1 MKFYSKLILVPM
13 LATVGNVNS
22 ALASPNNSVVAGL
35 EVAASRLDLA
45 AVATNAQI
53 LQPDAS
59 NVTVPKLEN
68 SAILA
73 KRSTAKKKPRVNK
86 TAPSRLS
93 IPVNPDVQPSDAQ
106 SIPPQ
111 ESSSSK
117 RVLVTAI
124 DVRSTTG
131 EISPELKAQVLG
143 VITSKVGQPTTSE
156 QLQQDV
162 NAIQALGAFQEV
174 RTQPQ
179 QSTQGV
185 KLTYLVT
192 PFGNVSK
199 VVIKTL
205 PEGTSTSLTQADT
218 DKIFGNVYGKSL
230 NAAALQED
238 IKALNKFY
246 KDEGYDLAQVVKIEN
261 IGADGVLNIVV
272 AEGIIEDLQVR
283 FLNKER
289 QPVDD
294 KGQPVRGATRD
305 FIITREI
312 ASRPGQVFNSKK
324 IQQDLRRIFA
334 LGLFEDLGLTL
345 APGTTDPAK
354 AVVQINVIERKS
366 GSITAGGGVSS
377 SSGLFGSV
385 SYQEQNLGGNGQK
398 LGGEVQIGTR
408 ETLFDVNLTDPWIA
422 GDPNRT
428 SYSLNVFQ
436 RSSTSLIFD
445 GGPNPVR
452 LPGRI
457 TTTTETIQEFEDNGV
472 GDPRVTG
479 TTTVPPGTVLNGDVP
494 RVLRTGGGITFTR
507 PLDGNPYSDSPWRA
521 SAGVQY
527 QKVSIQDASGNGA
540 TLDAAGRQ
548 LTASG
553 TSQDDLLLVQLGLSQ
568 DLRNNFAEPTQG
580 SLLRLGLDQA
590 VPIGSGNIS
599 ITRVRGSYTQYVP
612 VSLVNFDKGAQALV
626 LNVQGGTIL
635 GNTPP
640 YEAFSLGGTTSVRGY
655 DDGAVGSGKSY
666 LQASA
671 EYRFPIASIFGGTIF
686 ADYGTDLGTG
696 NQVIGDPA
704 GTRGKPGNGFGYGAG
719 IRINSPLG
727 ALRLD
732 YGLNSQGSSRIQ
744 FGIGERF

>member
-1 MKFYSKLILVPM
+1 MISSYIDASPEHSQDLASLVTKFMSASGVSTVMKFYSKLILVPM

-22 ALASPNNSVVAGL
+22 ALAFPSNSVAGL
-35 EVAASRLDLA
+35 EAAATRLDLA
-45 AVATNAQI
+45 AVADSAKI
-53 LQPDAS
+53 LQPDAPKA
-59 NVTVPKLEN
+59 TVPKLED

-73 KRSTAKKKPRVNK
+73 KRSTKKKPRVPAK
-86 TAPSRLS
+86 PPTRIPAPTET
-93 IPVNPDVQPSDAQ
+93 QPSDATT
-106 SIPPQ
+106 PPAD
-111 ESSSSK
+111 SSSAPSK

-124 DVRSTTG
+124 DVQSTNG

-179 QSTQGV
+179 QNAQGV

-218 DKIFGNVYGKSL
+218 DKIFSNIYGKSL

-272 AEGIIEDLQVR
+272 AEGVIEDLQVR

-289 QPVDD
+289 KPIDD
-294 KGQPVRGATRD
+294 KGQPVKGATRD

-312 ASRPGQVFNSKK
+312 ASKPGQVFNSKR

-408 ETLFDVNLTDPWIA
+408 ETLFDINLTDPWIA

-428 SYSLNVFQ
+428 SYNLNVFRRQ
-436 RSSTSLIFD
+436 STSLIFD
-445 GGPNPVR
+445 GGPNRAFVA
-452 LPGRI
+452 
-457 TTTTETIQEFEDNGV
+457 
-472 GDPRVTG
+472 G
-479 TTTVPPGTVLNGDVP
+479 TFDVP
-494 RVLRTGGGITFTR
+494 RVVRSGGGITFTR

-527 QKVSIQDASGNGA
+527 QRVSLQDASGNGA
-540 TLDAAGRQ
+540 VLDTAGKP
-548 LTASG
+548 LSISG
-553 TSQDDLLLVQLGLSQ
+553 TGQDDLLTLQLGLSQ

-590 VPIGSGNIS
+590 IPVGSGNIS
-599 ITRVRGSYTQYVP
+599 LTRVRGSYTQYVP
-612 VSLVNFDKGAQALV
+612 VSLVNFDKGAQAFV
-626 LNVQGGTIL
+626 FNVQGGTIL
-635 GNTPP
+635 GNAPP

-671 EYRFPIASIFGGTIF
+671 EYRFPIVSIFGGTIF

-696 NQVIGDPA
+696 NQVLGDPA
-704 GTRGKPGNGFGYGAG
+704 GTRGKPGSGLGYGAG
-719 IRINSPLG
+719 VRVNSPLG

-732 YGLNSQGSSRIQ
+732 FGLNSQGDSRIQ

>member
-1 MKFYSKLILVPM
+1 MKFYSKLIIVPM

-22 ALASPNNSVVAGL
+22 ALASPTNSSVAGL
-35 EVAASRLDLA
+35 EAAATRLDLA
-45 AVATNAQI
+45 SVADSAKI
-53 LQPDAS
+53 LQPDAA
-59 NVTVPKLEN
+59 NNAKVPKLED

-73 KRSTAKKKPRVNK
+73 KRSTAKKKPRVNR
-86 TAPSRLS
+86 APAKPS
-93 IPVNPDVQPSDAQ
+93 NQTEVQPLDPAFS
-106 SIPPQ
+106 SPPS
-111 ESSSSK
+111 ESSSSSNK

-124 DVRSTTG
+124 EVRSTTG
-131 EISPELKAQVLG
+131 ELSDELKAKVLG
-143 VITSKVGQPTTSE
+143 VITSKVGQPTTTE

-179 QSTQGV
+179 QSSQGV

-205 PEGTSTSLTQADT
+205 PEGTSTSLTQADI
-218 DKIFGNVYGKSL
+218 DQIFSNVYGQSL

-238 IKALNKFY
+238 IKALNALY
-246 KDEGYDLAQVVKIEN
+246 KKEGYDLAQVVKIEN

-272 AEGIIEDLQVR
+272 AEGVIEDLQVR

-289 QPVDD
+289 KPVDD
-294 KGQPVRGATRD
+294 KGQPVKGATRD

-345 APGTTDPAK
+345 APGTSDPAK

-398 LGGEVQIGTR
+398 FGGEVQIGTR
-408 ETLFDVNLTDPWIA
+408 ETLFDINLTDPWIA

-428 SYSLNVFQ
+428 SYNLNVFQ
-436 RSSTSLIFD
+436 RQSRSLIFD
-445 GGPNPVR
+445 GGRTPVFIA
-452 LPGRI
+452 GTSGV
-457 TTTTETIQEFEDNGV
+457 TTVDTTENVPGEGTQIIPAGTNTGQS
-472 GDPRVTG
+472 PRV
-479 TTTVPPGTVLNGDVP
+479 V
-494 RVLRTGGGITFTR
+494 RSGGGITFTR
-507 PLDGNPYSDSPWRA
+507 PLDGNPYSDSSWRA

-527 QKVSIQDASGNGA
+527 QKVSIQDNNGNGA
-540 TLDAAGRQ
+540 TRDTVGQ
-548 LTASG
+548 QFTASG
-553 TSQDDLLLVQLGLSQ
+553 TSQDDLLTLQLGLSQ

-590 VPIGSGNIS
+590 IPVGSGSIS
-599 ITRVRGSYTQYVP
+599 LTRVRGSYTQYVP
-612 VSLVNFDKGAQALV
+612 VSLVNFDKGAQAFV
-626 LNVQGGTIL
+626 FNVQGGTIL
-635 GNTPP
+635 GNAPP

-671 EYRFPIASIFGGTIF
+671 EYRFPIASIFGGTFF

-696 NQVIGDPA
+696 SQVLGNPA
-704 GTRGKPGNGFGYGAG
+704 GNRGKPGSGLGYGAG
-719 IRINSPLG
+719 IRVNSPLG

-732 YGLNSQGSSRIQ
+732 FGLNNQGESRIQ

>member
-13 LATVGNVNS
+13 LATVSNVNS
-22 ALASPNNSVVAGL
+22 ALASPNNSAVAGL
-35 EVAASRLDLA
+35 EVSATRLDLA
-45 AVATNAQI
+45 PVATNAKI
-53 LQPDAS
+53 RQPDAF
-59 NVTVPKLEN
+59 NATAPKLED

-73 KRSTAKKKPRVNK
+73 KQSTAKKKPRVNRAPAK
-86 TAPSRLS
+86 PPSRIPAAPLGEPSDSS
-93 IPVNPDVQPSDAQ
+93 IPNSPAES
-106 SIPPQ
+106 
-111 ESSSSK
+111 SSSSK

-124 DVRSTTG
+124 DVKSTTG
-131 EISPELKAQVLG
+131 EISPELKAQVLE

-179 QSTQGV
+179 QNAQGV

-205 PEGTSTSLTQADT
+205 PEGTSTALTQADT

-289 QPVDD
+289 KPVDD
-294 KGQPVRGATRD
+294 KGQPVKGATRD

-334 LGLFEDLGLTL
+334 LGLFEDLALTL

-398 LGGEVQIGTR
+398 LGGEIQVGTR

-428 SYSLNVFQ
+428 SYNLNVFRRQ
-436 RSSTSLIFD
+436 STSLIFD
-445 GGPNPVR
+445 GGPNR
-452 LPGRI
+452 A
-457 TTTTETIQEFEDNGV
+457 FAA
-472 GDPRVTG
+472 G
-479 TTTVPPGTVLNGDVP
+479 TFDVP
-494 RVLRTGGGITFTR
+494 RVVRAGGGITFTR
-507 PLDGNPYSDSPWRA
+507 PLDGNPYTDSPWRA

-527 QKVSIQDASGNGA
+527 QQVSLQDAVGNRA
-540 TLDAAGRQ
+540 TLDTAGKP

-553 TSQDDLLLVQLGLSQ
+553 TGQDDLLMVQLGLSQ

-580 SLLRLGLDQA
+580 SLLRLGLDQS
-590 VPIGSGNIS
+590 VPVGSGSIS
-599 ITRVRGSYTQYVP
+599 ITRLRGSYTQYVP
-612 VSLVNFDKGAQALV
+612 VSFINLDKGAQALV
-626 LNVQGGTIL
+626 FNVQGGTIF
-635 GNTPP
+635 GNAPP

-671 EYRFPIASIFGGTIF
+671 EYRFPIASIFGGTFF

-704 GTRGKPGNGFGYGAG
+704 GTRGKPGNGLGYGAG
-719 IRINSPLG
+719 VRINSPLG

-732 YGLNSQGSSRIQ
+732 FGFNSQGENRLQ

>member
-22 ALASPNNSVVAGL
+22 ALASPTNSSVAGL
-35 EVAASRLDLA
+35 EAAATRLDLA
-45 AVATNAQI
+45 SVADSAKI
-53 LQPDAS
+53 LQPDA
-59 NVTVPKLEN
+59 NNAATNTRVPKLEE

-73 KRSTAKKKPRVNK
+73 KRSTAKKKPQVNR
-86 TAPSRLS
+86 APATTPSE
-93 IPVNPDVQPSDAQ
+93 IKPVDPAVPNPP
-106 SIPPQ
+106 
-111 ESSSSK
+111 ESSSSSNK

-124 DVRSTTG
+124 DVKSTTG

-199 VVIKTL
+199 VIIKTL
-205 PEGTSTSLTQADT
+205 PEGTSTSLTQANIDE
-218 DKIFGNVYGKSL
+218 IFGNVYGKSL

-238 IKALNKFY
+238 VKALNAFY
-246 KDEGYDLAQVVKIEN
+246 KKEGYDLAQVVKIEN

-272 AEGIIEDLQVR
+272 AEGVIEDLQVR

-289 QPVDD
+289 KPVDD

-312 ASRPGQVFNSKK
+312 ASRPGQVFNSKR

-345 APGTTDPAK
+345 APGTNDPAK

-366 GSITAGGGVSS
+366 GSITAGGGLSS

-398 LGGEVQIGTR
+398 FGGEVQIGTR
-408 ETLFDVNLTDPWIA
+408 ETLFDINLTDPWIA
-422 GDPNRT
+422 GDPSRT
-428 SYSLNVFQ
+428 SYNLNVFQ
-436 RSSTSLIFD
+436 RKSTSLIFD
-445 GGPNPVR
+445 GGPNRAYVA
-452 LPGRI
+452 
-457 TTTTETIQEFEDNGV
+457 
-472 GDPRVTG
+472 G
-479 TTTVPPGTVLNGDVP
+479 TFDVP
-494 RVLRTGGGITFTR
+494 RVVRTGGGITFTR
-507 PLDGNPYSDSPWRA
+507 PLDGNPYSESPWRA

-527 QKVSIQDASGNGA
+527 QKVSLQDAFGNGA
-540 TLDAAGRQ
+540 ILDTAGKP
-548 LTASG
+548 LTVSG
-553 TSQDDLLLVQLGLSQ
+553 TSQDDLLTVQLGLSQ

-590 VPIGSGNIS
+590 VPVGSGNIS
-599 ITRVRGSYTQYVP
+599 LTRVRGSYTQYVP
-612 VSLVNFDKGAQALV
+612 VSLVNFDKGAQAFV
-626 LNVQGGTIL
+626 FNVQGGTIL
-635 GNTPP
+635 GNAPP

-671 EYRFPIASIFGGTIF
+671 EYRFPIASIFGGTFF

-696 NQVIGDPA
+696 NKVLGDPA
-704 GTRGKPGNGFGYGAG
+704 GTRGKPGSGLGYGAG
-719 IRINSPLG
+719 IRVNSPLG

-732 YGLNSQGSSRIQ
+732 FGLNSQGDSRIQ

>member
-1 MKFYSKLILVPM
+1 MKLYSKLILVPM
-13 LATVGNVNS
+13 FATVGNVNS

-35 EVAASRLDLA
+35 EVAATRLDLA
-45 AVATNAQI
+45 SVADSAKILPPDVTN
-53 LQPDAS
+53 LK
-59 NVTVPKLEN
+59 VPKLEG

-73 KRSTAKKKPRVNK
+73 KKGTAKKKPRVTNNK
-86 TAPSRLS
+86 TTPSRSLPLLPTNNGAAS
-93 IPVNPDVQPSDAQ
+93 EAPTSPA
-106 SIPPQ
+106 
-111 ESSSSK
+111 ESTSTGR
-117 RVLVTAI
+117 RVLVTSI
-124 DVRSTTG
+124 DVQSTNG
-131 EISPELKAQVLG
+131 AISPELKAQVLR

-179 QSTQGV
+179 QNAQGV

-192 PFGNVSK
+192 PFGLVNK
-199 VVIKTL
+199 VVLKTL
-205 PEGTSTSLTQADT
+205 PEGAATALTQADI
-218 DKIFGNVYGKSL
+218 DKIFGNVYGQNL

-246 KDEGYDLAQVVKIEN
+246 KEQGYDLAQVVKIEN
-261 IGADGVLNIVV
+261 IGADGVLSIVV
-272 AEGIIEDLQVR
+272 AEGIIEELQVR

-289 QPVDD
+289 KPVDD
-294 KGQPVRGATRD
+294 KGQPIKGATRD
-305 FIITREI
+305 FIITREV

-334 LGLFEDLGLTL
+334 LGLFEDLGLKI

-354 AVVQINVIERKS
+354 AVVQIEVIERKS

-422 GDPNRT
+422 GDPSRT
-428 SYSLNVFQ
+428 SYNVNVFQ
-436 RSSTSLIFD
+436 RRSRSLIFE
-445 GGPNPVR
+445 GGPTPVFVA
-452 LPGRI
+452 G
-457 TTTTETIQEFEDNGV
+457 TIQ
-472 GDPRVTG
+472 PG
-479 TTTVPPGTVLNGDVP
+479 TTNGDIPNV
-494 RVLRTGGGITFTR
+494 VRTGGGITFNR
-507 PLDGNPYSDSPWRA
+507 PLDGNPYSESPWRV

-527 QKVSIQDASGNGA
+527 QRISLQDGSGNGA
-540 TLDAAGRQ
+540 IQDTAGQ
-548 LTASG
+548 PLTASR

-590 VPIGSGNIS
+590 VPVGSGSIS
-599 ITRVRGSYTQYVP
+599 LTRVRGSYTQYIP
-612 VSLVNFDKGAQALV
+612 VSLINLDKGAQAFV
-626 LNVQGGTIL
+626 FNVQGGTIL
-635 GNTPP
+635 GDVPP

-655 DDGAVGSGKSY
+655 DDGAIGSGKSF

-671 EYRFPIASIFGGTIF
+671 EYRFPIISIVGGTFF

-696 NQVIGDPA
+696 NQVLGNPA
-704 GTRGKPGNGFGYGAG
+704 GTRGKPGSGLGYGAG
-719 IRINSPLG
+719 VRINSPLG

-732 YGLNSQGSSRIQ
+732 FGLNNQGESRIQ